1 MLLKSKHIYAIYKEK
16 LIRENWGLKNCVH
29 FVYTPQVSTKKSP
42 FYVILQRWDFIQVP
56 SSAVKKERLRRV
68 RVWLFFICE
77 IISLNVISFW
87 IDKSYPIINFA
98 FMIGYSI
105 EMGVLFVILIVEI
118 FLLRGKGVSFCL
130 INKNMWDMLS
140 DKEKETNLVS
150 FFYITLPDKQSD
162 SAG

>member
-1 MLLKSKHIYAIYKEK
+1 M
-16 LIRENWGLKNCVH
+16 
-29 FVYTPQVSTKKSP
+29 
-42 FYVILQRWDFIQVP
+42 
-56 SSAVKKERLRRV
+56 KKERLRRV

-130 INKNMWDMLS
+130 INKNM
-140 DKEKETNLVS
+140 
-150 FFYITLPDKQSD
+150 
-162 SAG
+162 